1 MVRVLKLDK
10 EYHDWCAIDPRYA
23 ELFFAERKHEEQ
35 LKLGTM
41 MNQFKE
47 VTFPDYVTFCTF
59 NLSNAITNGMKS
71 EEIVVKVEPLLAN
84 SDILRFEVES
94 TIKLQSLPGIDLDA
108 HV

>member
-1 MVRVLKLDK
+1 M
-10 EYHDWCAIDPRYA
+10 
-23 ELFFAERKHEEQ
+23 FFAERKHEEQ

-47 VTFPDYVTFCTF
+47 VTFPDYWAFCSF
-59 NLSNAITNGMKS
+59 NLSKAITNDMKP
-71 EEIVVKVEPLLAN
+71 EDIVVKVELIPAT

-94 TIKLQSLPGIDLDA
+94 TIKLQSVPGVDLVA